1 MVQKNAADSG
11 NREHEYPACTKVEKS
26 NDVDTC
32 EASEEFA
39 CVVTFSDEECT
50 EDKKIDE
57 VKVSLKSCEQSKK
70 VAGIATRSRCSDG
83 MFRVQKYKTT
93 MKDCGDEAK
102 KDGDE
107 LKVIANVC
115 RSKKMYKC
123 HFTDGNEEETTTML
137 SEAEKQRLATLILRI
152 TLLAMSALFL
162 V

>member
-1 MVQKNAADSG
+1 M
-11 NREHEYPACTKVEKS
+11 KS
-26 NDVDTC
+26 RFLSSHVSNQRRLQYRD
-32 EASEEFA
+32 
-39 CVVTFSDEECT
+39 
-50 EDKKIDE
+50 IE
-57 VKVSLKSCEQSKK
+57 VFN
-70 VAGIATRSRCSDG
+70 G